1 MSTKQHDPLL
11 KLAFLV
17 SVSQIKGM
25 SGVTMRV
32 ANILTNAF
40 NFKDDKCWWT
50 ITKLAKVVK
59 ASKRSVSSAIDVFKK
74 KNIFKISSGRTGK
87 ANEYKPNFKIIL
99 QYPALASEK
108 TLQKVM
114 QYSAP
119 QTINT
124 NYKLNTTAGSKFKSW
139 GRKSLDP
146 FTAFVK
152 KTDRTDEKLLWM
164 YNHGM
169 TGRLDQFDEQR
180 LHSLLKKKNEGC

>member
-17 SVSQIKGM
+17 SVSQIQGM

-50 ITKLAKVVK
+50 VTKLAKVVK
-59 ASKRSVSSAIDVFKK
+59 ASKRQVGSAINVFKK

-87 ANEYKPNFKIIL
+87 ANEYKPNFEIIL
-99 QYPALASEK
+99 QYPALASEE

>member
-17 SVSQIKGM
+17 SVSQIQGM

-50 ITKLAKVVK
+50 VTKLAKVVK
-59 ASKRSVSSAIDVFKK
+59 ASKRQVGSAINVFKK

-99 QYPALASEK
+99 QYPALASEE